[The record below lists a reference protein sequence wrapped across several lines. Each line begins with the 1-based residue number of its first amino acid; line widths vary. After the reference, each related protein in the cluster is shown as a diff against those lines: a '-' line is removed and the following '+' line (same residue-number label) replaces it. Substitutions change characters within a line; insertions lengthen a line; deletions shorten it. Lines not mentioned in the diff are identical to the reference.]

1 MADGG
6 WNGRRIWLGYAL
18 FSLAAVASGTVT
30 LFLSE
35 SLPLFVALNGIAW
48 VAGAVLSFVILIFG
62 GQWVRLSVLPIA
74 VAALAAVFLFP
85 DVDGVHRW
93 LDLGPLAVNAAA
105 LFLPITIVAMAQTGI
120 RKPLSI
126 GTAALILT
134 ILIFQPDAS
143 QTTAFAVAVALIVA
157 YAGVSPRARVI
168 ALGLLLATIAL
179 ACTHKLELAI
189 LAIGLCH
196 LGVAWFHDLPQSLSA
211 SRLRD
216 LWTSLRSVSMSRVY
230 QLGWL
235 TFPLGIAYG
244 LAALEISAPR
254 FVVQSQLGER
264 ELGIL
269 GVMIYVTMIGQLV
282 VASVAHA
289 AIPRM
294 AKCSARGDLKAVR
307 KLVLKVVAI
316 GACAGLGTVVF
327 AWLFGDLFLRVVFSV
342 EYAAYQPL
350 LVAVSVAAS
359 FSFVSA
365 MLSTSLR
372 ALQFFRSV
380 CILHAIGFIII
391 MGTCWY
397 TVSQH
402 GLNGAALGMVVSA
415 ALTSLLFGGAFLFL
429 MGLRTRELKYA

>member
-1 MADGG
+1 M
-6 WNGRRIWLGYAL
+6 
-18 FSLAAVASGTVT
+18 SLLV
-30 LFLSE
+30 
-35 SLPLFVALNGIAW
+35 
-48 VAGAVLSFVILIFG
+48 
-62 GQWVRLSVLPIA
+62 
-74 VAALAAVFLFP
+74 
-85 DVDGVHRW
+85 
-93 LDLGPLAVNAAA
+93 
-105 LFLPITIVAMAQTGI
+105 
-120 RKPLSI
+120 
-126 GTAALILT
+126 
-134 ILIFQPDAS
+134 
-143 QTTAFAVAVALIVA
+143 
-157 YAGVSPRARVI
+157 
-168 ALGLLLATIAL
+168 ATIAL

-307 KLVLKVVAI
+307 RLVLKVVAI

-391 MGTCWY
+391 MGTCWF
-397 TVSQH
+397 TVSRH

-415 ALTSLLFGGAFLFL
+415 VLTSLLFGGAFLFL
-429 MGLRTRELKYA
+429 MGLRTRELRYA

>member
-143 QTTAFAVAVALIVA
+143 QATAFAIAVALIVA

-179 ACTHKLELAI
+179 AWARSDALQPVPESELVFDLAWQVSPVLVFVGVVALAGVALIPLARRSPLPPTGETQALTGYFLATALCTLAGHYPVPLVGLGMSFVI
-189 LAIGLCH
+189 GYWLGIGLLC
-196 LGVAWFHDLPQSLSA
+196 
-211 SRLRD
+211 RN
-216 LWTSLRSVSMSRVY
+216 
-230 QLGWL
+230 
-235 TFPLGIAYG
+235 
-244 LAALEISAPR
+244 
-254 FVVQSQLGER
+254 
-264 ELGIL
+264 
-269 GVMIYVTMIGQLV
+269 
-282 VASVAHA
+282 HA
-289 AIPRM
+289 R
-294 AKCSARGDLKAVR
+294 
-307 KLVLKVVAI
+307 
-316 GACAGLGTVVF
+316 
-327 AWLFGDLFLRVVFSV
+327 
-342 EYAAYQPL
+342 
-350 LVAVSVAAS
+350 
-359 FSFVSA
+359 
-365 MLSTSLR
+365 
-372 ALQFFRSV
+372 
-380 CILHAIGFIII
+380 
-391 MGTCWY
+391 
-397 TVSQH
+397 
-402 GLNGAALGMVVSA
+402 
-415 ALTSLLFGGAFLFL
+415 
-429 MGLRTRELKYA
+429 